1 MKKTKKGFGFTLIEL
16 LVSISII
23 GVLTAVLLP
32 NFIGARQKA
41 KDSQKIQELK
51 SVKNA
56 LRLYY
61 NDNQNYPIGTDCINC
76 LNTVLQP
83 YLVSISQIGYTYS
96 QTNLGDGFVLKV
108 GLESSAGDEDIKSQ
122 LKCGLGTTESN
133 VYADCLY

>member
-1 MKKTKKGFGFTLIEL
+1 MKKSRHFGFTLIEL

-32 NFIGARQKA
+32 NFIGVRQKA

-61 NDNQNYPIGTDCINC
+61 NDNQTYPAGDNCTDCLITP
-76 LNTVLQP
+76 LEP
-83 YLVSISQIGYTYS
+83 YLVSISQVDYTYK
-96 QTNLGDGFVLKV
+96 QTNSGEGFILTV
-108 GLESSAGDEDIKSQ
+108 GLEAASGNEDINSQ
-122 LKCGLGTTESN
+122 LKCGVGETAEN
-133 VYADCLY
+133 IYATCLY